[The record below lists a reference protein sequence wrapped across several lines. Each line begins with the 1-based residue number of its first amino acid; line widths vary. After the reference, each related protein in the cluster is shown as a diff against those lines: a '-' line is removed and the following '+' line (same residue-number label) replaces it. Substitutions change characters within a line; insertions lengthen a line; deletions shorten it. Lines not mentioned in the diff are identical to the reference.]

1 MEASANSEVIV
12 AATIPSLFCLA
23 LLLGFTILSLLYYFK
38 LRKIRM
44 LNVSNSCSPQVLEVT
59 YEELQKSTMI
69 DHAITDM
76 EAVKMDM
83 NGAYGSMNVKD
94 MAITDEDTSYM

>member
-1 MEASANSEVIV
+1 MS
-12 AATIPSLFCLA
+12 
-23 LLLGFTILSLLYYFK
+23 
-38 LRKIRM
+38 
-44 LNVSNSCSPQVLEVT
+44 NVSNSCSPQEVI
-59 YEELQKSTMI
+59 YEELQKGVMI

-83 NGAYGSMNVKD
+83 NSAYGSMNVKD